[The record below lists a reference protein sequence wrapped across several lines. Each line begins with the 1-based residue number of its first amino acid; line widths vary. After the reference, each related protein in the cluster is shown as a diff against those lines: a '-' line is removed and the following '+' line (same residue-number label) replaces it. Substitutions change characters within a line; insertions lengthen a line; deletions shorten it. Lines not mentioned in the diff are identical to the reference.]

1 MYILLFFRYIYGG
14 KLFLKEFDTSDII
27 KLLDSAKIQIWEHV
41 IKWGLAQNP
50 ELPSDLTNYSQ
61 DDFNKLKNT
70 LQRFIPLIKFS
81 NITSKEFIDKVFPY
95 EKIFPVDLYKNF
107 LRVFLSLS
115 DPNIKPSNKSEY
127 SIAKESKNEIDSKI
141 ITYQHAELISK
152 WVDKLN
158 ISDKLISLYKFK
170 LLFRASR
177 DRYSRDVFHVVCD
190 NQPRTVAIVK
200 VKDSNEI
207 LGGYN
212 PLEWNCY
219 ENFVTT
225 EDSFIFSFSNDRI
238 DNHILSRV
246 IKEHRATFNS
256 CQYGPSFG
264 VSDLEIWSLYG
275 GNCCKK
281 SSYENPIR
289 DTEGQFVVEDFEVFQ
304 ILRE

>member
-1 MYILLFFRYIYGG
+1 MVVLHYRSPYLQRILSTNKKKNDGTLLHIKLPNFHPKLFIKYIYGG

-27 KLLDSAKIQIWEHV
+27 KLLDSA
-41 IKWGLAQNP
+41 
-50 ELPSDLTNYSQ
+50 S
-61 DDFNKLKNT
+61 KLCF
-70 LQRFIPLIKFS
+70 QS
-81 NITSKEFIDKVFPY
+81 NR
-95 EKIFPVDLYKNF
+95 LG
-107 LRVFLSLS
+107 FLSLS